1 MSTVVQA
8 VEWQA
13 AAAALMRAMPRHRL
27 IGNGMQAHDADE
39 LHARV
44 SAGSAWSD
52 VARVLGARHAA
63 AAARE
68 LARGRT
74 DQARE
79 RLLRA
84 AACYSFGQVPL
95 EDGPAKRALYRTLV
109 ETFGR
114 AGALLDPPAEH
125 VEVPWAG
132 KSLRGWLLRP
142 HGVVRPPVVM
152 VLGGMDAWREEY
164 AAGAELVRDRG
175 VALFLLDAPGQGET
189 RVLGGLH
196 LDRDVQLA
204 LSAAVSHVL
213 ADDRLGDRVAVWG
226 NSMGGHLAALL
237 AARDPRVAACVVTGG
252 TVRPAETHIRFP
264 RFISK
269 VQAMLGLDHDADAA
283 RELMD
288 DLELDADTIASLT
301 CPLLVQHGK
310 RDAVF
315 KISNARPIH
324 DLAGSTDKTWQ
335 EWSDGDHCVDNH
347 ADEKYLAVA
356 RWLAPRLTGTPTA
369 APDPAQPVI
378 ASS

>member
-1 MSTVVQA
+1 MSAVVQA

-13 AAAALMRAMPRHRL
+13 AAAALIRAMPRHRMV
-27 IGNGMQAHDADE
+27 GNGMQAGDADA
-39 LHARV
+39 LHAGV

-52 VARVLGARHAA
+52 VAGRL
-63 AAARE
+63 AARQTRAAVAAME
-68 LARGRT
+68 VGDTATARDRF
-74 DQARE
+74 
-79 RLLRA
+79 LRA
-84 AACYSFGQVPL
+84 AACYSFGQIPL
-95 EDGPAKRALYRTLV
+95 EDGPAKQALYRDLV
-109 ETFGR
+109 DSFGA

-142 HGVVRPPVVM
+142 HGAVRPPVVM

-237 AARDPRVAACVVTGG
+237 AARDDRIAACVVTGG
-252 TVRPAETHIRFP
+252 TVRPSETHTRFP
-264 RFISK
+264 RFLSK
-269 VQAMLGLDHDADAA
+269 VQAMLGMADDADGAKT
-283 RELMD
+283 LMD
-288 DLELDADTIASLT
+288 DLELDAATLAGLT

-315 KISNARPIH
+315 KIANARPIH
-324 DLAGSTDKTWQ
+324 DLSASTDKTWQ
-335 EWSDGDHCVDNH
+335 EWADGDHCVDNH

-356 RWLAPRLTGTPTA
+356 RWLAPRLTGVPSTL
-369 APDPAQPVI
+369 
-378 ASS
+378 